1 MLSAMT
7 VMITVRLHQQGVA
20 LLIVLW
26 VLVLLSIVSGTLAL
40 LARAENL
47 EARTLFD
54 DSRARMGALAGIQR
68 AVYEMRNPE
77 LETKWIPD
85 GRPYVFNLGDMEISV
100 ALTDETGKIDLN
112 SASEEIKL
120 NLFMGHGLD
129 IVAAQALVDAIE
141 DWRDADEFVRPAGA
155 EADEYASA
163 GLPWAPP
170 NAAFATVEELQQVLG
185 MTYELYTRVE
195 PAITVFSG
203 RGDINPAFAPLEA
216 MLSIPDLD
224 ASAIT
229 SIIEQRRQFDG
240 SNLEP
245 ITLPNGDVAVAQ
257 GGGLT
262 FSVQSRAVLNNKAW
276 TQVEGTFRLGTDL
289 LGRPYRIVRWQEGVS
304 E

>member
-1 MLSAMT
+1 M
-7 VMITVRLHQQGVA
+7 HQQHGVA

-26 VLVLLSIVSGTLAL
+26 VLVLLSIISGTLAL
-40 LARAENL
+40 LAKAENL

-68 AVYEMRNPE
+68 AVYEMRNPD

-85 GRPYVFNLGDMEISV
+85 GRPYSFNLGDMEVTV

-112 SASEEIKL
+112 SASEQVKL

-129 IVAAQALVDAIE
+129 PVSAQAIVDAIE
-141 DWRDADEFVRPAGA
+141 DWRDPDEFIRPAGA
-155 EADEYASA
+155 EANEYDAA

-185 MTYELYTRVE
+185 MTYALYSQIE
-195 PAITVFSG
+195 PGITVFSG
-203 RGDINPAFAPLEA
+203 RGDVNAAFAPVESL
-216 MLSIPDLD
+216 LSFPDIDQSL
-224 ASAIT
+224 AQQLM
-229 SIIEQRRQFDG
+229 EQRSEFDG
-240 SNLEP
+240 TNPQP
-245 ITLPNGDVAVAQ
+245 ITLPDGSTAIAQ

-262 FSVQSRAVLNNKAW
+262 FSVQARATLNNRAW